1 MFTIYGKPNCPWC
14 DAAKAT
20 LNRRGYAYKYV
31 ELKDSTA
38 IEEFQKLFPAAK
50 TVPQVL
56 WYDQW
61 VGGYE
66 QLDDFIKTI

>member
-14 DAAKAT
+14 DKAKAT
-20 LNRRGYAYKYV
+20 LDRKGYAYKYI
-31 ELKDSTA
+31 ELKGPEE
-38 IEEFQKLFPAAK
+38 IEEFQEKFPNAK
-50 TVPQVL
+50 SVPQIL
-56 WYDQW
+56 WYDEW